1 MLQHLPAW
9 LRNLFVDSYLRRY
22 EQRIIQQQGVLYKY
36 QDRNQLKAVVLRRKK
51 RR

>member
-1 MLQHLPAW
+1 MLQYLPAW
-9 LRNLFVDSYLRRY
+9 LQNLFVDAYLRRY
-22 EQRIIQQQGVLYKY
+22 EERILQQQSVLYKY